1 MVLSSHNPYVWHTH
15 FACEDNIFGTARAS
29 NETRKRGELTEGMIG
44 EFYEHG
50 PVRGLSMPQSATE
63 GWEEPYAH
71 FHLPVGQ

>member
-1 MVLSSHNPYVWHTH
+1 
-15 FACEDNIFGTARAS
+15 
-29 NETRKRGELTEGMIG
+29 MIG
-44 EFYEHG
+44 EFYEDG